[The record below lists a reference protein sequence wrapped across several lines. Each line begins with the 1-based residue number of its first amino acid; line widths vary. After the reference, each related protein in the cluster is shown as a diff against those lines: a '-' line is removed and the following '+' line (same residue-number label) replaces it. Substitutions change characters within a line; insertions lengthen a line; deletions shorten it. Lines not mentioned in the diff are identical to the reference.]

1 MGIFDLVF
9 ARMLFGFVYLICFS
23 RDSIA
28 IACYISYF
36 ALDVS
41 VHLKLHGKN
50 HVNNC

>member
-1 MGIFDLVF
+1 MGIFVLVF
-9 ARMLFGFVYLICFS
+9 ARMLFGFVFS
-23 RDSIA
+23 LYQRDSIA

-41 VHLKLHGKN
+41 VHLKLHGKK